1 MTTPKLQ
8 LRSLSEERP
17 FPSNSQY
24 LLAFLRGDNG
34 EVFDLDIKSAASSYI
49 QDEAPTDCD
58 RFYLTT
64 TEVAEFLV
72 KHDLIKLP
80 VTKEQQAYSNAFK
93 AWIAAPESFN
103 VNKPYYHVLRQAFI
117 KFHVEQEGFT
127 FSDALY
133 TNYCF

>member
-24 LLAFLRGDNG
+24 LLVFLRGDID
-34 EVFDLDIKSAASSYI
+34 EVFDVGSKLAASHYI
-49 QDEAPTDCD
+49 QNEAPTDCD

-80 VTKEQQAYSNAFK
+80 VTKEQQAYSDAFK

-103 VNKPYYHVLRQAFI
+103 VNKPYYHTLRQAFI